1 MDRKNVGIV
10 GATGYVGEE
19 LLSILDNHE
28 RANISFVSS
37 HNSNGKMLYEITK
50 EFSNIENLKLDS
62 IENIKNYD
70 LDIVFFCNKTQFF
83 NEPCTFFIRKRYKS
97 YRFIS

>member
-19 LLSILDNHE
+19 LLSILHNNE
-28 RANISFVSS
+28 RANIPFVSS
-37 HNSNGKMLYEITK
+37 HKSNGTMLYEITK

-70 LDIVFFCNKTQFF
+70 LDIVFFETKHNF
-83 NEPCTFFIRKRYKS
+83 
-97 YRFIS
+97 

>member
-37 HNSNGKMLYEITK
+37 YNSNGKLLYEITK

-70 LDIVFFCNKTQFF
+70 LDIVFFALIGQIINQKWWK
-83 NEPCTFFIRKRYKS
+83 NVGG
-97 YRFIS
+97 